1 MNPKLELPK
10 PKETVDLNCEIEK
23 ELHAKVKKAA
33 KKRGL
38 KLKDA
43 VEFGLKCFLA
53 EVEK

>member
-1 MNPKLELPK
+1 MNQKLELPK
-10 PKETVDLNCEIEK
+10 PKVTADLNCEIDK
-23 ELHAKVKKAA
+23 DLHTRVKKAA